1 MNRGNN
7 AGYDGGAAV
16 PRRRG
21 DEPAERD
28 RIAAEERR
36 SPQARG

>member
-1 MNRGNN
+1 MNRFFCQRLG
-7 AGYDGGAAV
+7 DQFRV

-21 DEPAERD
+21 DEPVIHSLRLAQSL
-28 RIAAEERR
+28 R

>member
-1 MNRGNN
+1 MNRQQEINIPCP
-7 AGYDGGAAV
+7 ASV

-21 DEPAERD
+21 DEPQVKGFD
-28 RIAAEERR
+28 CKVNPR

>member
-1 MNRGNN
+1 MNRHSFTNIVR
-7 AGYDGGAAV
+7 YCSV

-21 DEPAERD
+21 DEPFEKD
-28 RIAAEERR
+28 MLFDILNR